1 MRNMTPNHPNII
13 GMQPRLSTAEKLDII
28 PAVFLI
34 LLAAVFALFS
44 GITRGEKGA
53 LTFFL
58 HVAYAI
64 LRKATRRFSMSQ
76 FQ

>member
-1 MRNMTPNHPNII
+1 MTPKSPHPII
-13 GMQPRLSTAEKLDII
+13 TQPQLSTAEKLDLI
-28 PAVFLI
+28 PATSSI
-34 LLAAVFALFS
+34 LSAGFFALFS

-53 LTFFL
+53 PTFFL

-64 LRKATRRFSMSQ
+64 LRKATRRLSISQ

>member
-1 MRNMTPNHPNII
+1 MTPKHPNTIR
-13 GMQPRLSTAEKLDII
+13 MQPRLSTAEKLDII
-28 PAVFLI
+28 PAISSI
-34 LLAAVFALFS
+34 LSAGFFALFS

-53 LTFFL
+53 PTFFL

-64 LRKATRRFSMSQ
+64 LRKATRRLSISQ